1 MTPADDLFSR
11 AVIGSV
17 VVFALLATVHFL
29 LPARIGAALRRFHP
43 VIGLASMSVAIACDV
58 PVVASSCGS
67 WHFGTSSCARSPK
80 SWTRS

>member
-29 LPARIGAALRRFHP
+29 LPAR
-43 VIGLASMSVAIACDV
+43 
-58 PVVASSCGS
+58 SSCELPSRGATWRS
-67 WHFGTSSCARSPK
+67 RCLSLARRTGWQPGTSSMPSSRRGRISP
-80 SWTRS
+80 